1 MRHPDLCN
9 RDQGLKLSRH
19 LLHGFYL
26 IVEKIDL
33 TAALNFTEHRFL
45 DQSTIPFTDEGLDRV
60 AVWRRCCDDRDI
72 PKARHRHI
80 ERSRN
85 WGRCQGQ
92 KINFASKFFKVL
104 LLRHAKSLLFID
116 NHQP

>member
-60 AVWRRCCDDRDI
+60 AVRRRCCDDRDI
-72 PKARHRHI
+72 PKA
-80 ERSRN
+80 
-85 WGRCQGQ
+85 
-92 KINFASKFFKVL
+92 
-104 LLRHAKSLLFID
+104 
-116 NHQP
+116 